1 MGQKPQ
7 IPAPSVERLCR
18 YERCLAKAT
27 RAGLSRISS
36 QELAAF
42 CGVTPEQVRKDL
54 SHFGSFGRRGV
65 GYDASK
71 LREELRRIL
80 GLERKRRIAIV
91 GIGNLGTA
99 LAGYAGFEARG
110 FEVAGLYDNNPAR
123 VGHLVQG
130 MRVRHIDQLASDNQR
145 EKIDIAVLAVPESA
159 AQAAASRV
167 VAAGIRGILN
177 FAPTR
182 LEVPDHVVVRD
193 VDMTAELE
201 CLSFWVTQAEKQ

>member
-1 MGQKPQ
+1 M
-7 IPAPSVERLCR
+7 
-18 YERCLAKAT
+18 
-27 RAGLSRISS
+27 SRISS
-36 QELAAF
+36 QELAAL

-65 GYDASK
+65 GYDASS
-71 LREELRRIL
+71 LCEHLRRIL

-91 GIGNLGTA
+91 GVGNLGTA

-110 FEVAGLYDNNPAR
+110 FEVVGLYDNNPAR
-123 VGHLVQG
+123 IGHLVQG
-130 MRVRHIDQLASDNQR
+130 MRVRHIDELASDNQR

-182 LEVPDHVVVRD
+182 LKVPEHVVVRD

-201 CLSFWVTQAEKQ
+201 CLSFWVGQAEEV